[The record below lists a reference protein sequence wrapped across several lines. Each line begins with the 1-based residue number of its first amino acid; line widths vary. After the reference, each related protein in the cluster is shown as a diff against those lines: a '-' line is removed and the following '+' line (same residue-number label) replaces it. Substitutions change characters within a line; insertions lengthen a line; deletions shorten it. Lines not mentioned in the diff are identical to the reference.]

1 MAAPNLL
8 SLTTVTALT
17 AVQNVGTSATAIVTN
32 SAASNKVFKITAL
45 YISNIDTTTTY
56 KATVDLF
63 RSSVAYPITYQ
74 VEIPATST
82 LDVIS
87 KNLYLQEGDSLRLTA
102 DTASKLVATCSYEE
116 II

>member
-45 YISNIDTTTTY
+45 YISNIDTTNIY
-56 KATVDLF
+56 KITVDLF
-63 RSSVAYPITYQ
+63 RSSTAYPITYQ
-74 VEIPATST
+74 VEVPAAST
-82 LDVIS
+82 LDIIS
-87 KNLYLQEGDSLRLTA
+87 KNLYLQEGDNLRLTA
-102 DTASKLVATCSYEE
+102 DTANKLVATCSYEE
-116 II
+116 IT

>member
-45 YISNIDTTTTY
+45 YISNIDTTNIY
-56 KATVDLF
+56 KITVDLF
-63 RSSVAYPITYQ
+63 RSSTAYPITYQ
-74 VEIPATST
+74 VEVPAAST
-82 LDVIS
+82 LDIIS
-87 KNLYLQEGDSLRLTA
+87 KNLYLQEGDNLRLTA
-102 DTASKLVATCSYEE
+102 DAANKLVATCSYEE
-116 II
+116 IT